1 MTVVDATIHSVN
13 VVYAQLMMKVGA
25 DNVECGMH
33 EMEITDIGN
42 NPAIALG
49 GLEKGI
55 TPLDVTKIFA
65 TLASGGEYHQPVC
78 ILKITDSEG
87 NVLYEYDPEK
97 NEKNL
102 PGYWILR
109 LHIMLPGFLKE

>member
-1 MTVVDATIHSVN
+1 
-13 VVYAQLMMKVGA
+13 
-25 DNVECGMH
+25 
-33 EMEITDIGN
+33 MEITDIGN

-65 TLASGGEYHQPVC
+65 TLASGGVYHQPVC

-87 NVLYEYDPEK
+87 KILYEYDPEK
-97 NEKNL
+97 NENNIRIMDS
-102 PGYWILR
+102 PVAYYVTRILER
-109 LHIMLPGFLKE
+109 VISEGTGIGASIGRPAAGKTGTT